1 MRITTVALLCVAAAA
16 PLTAQERDLH
26 IEVTVPVSIEDAF
39 RMWIDSA
46 EAREFLALEVR
57 IDPWVGG
64 RYEANF
70 DPESDPWGALA
81 GTYGSKVLALEPPR
95 RLVFEWHYLTPRE
108 AATQVGG
115 RRVRQETTVE
125 VTFEPLGK
133 HETRIRIR
141 HYGFGSDANWAA
153 SRRFYEQSG
162 WPWIIKRLRG
172 RFTKGKENGRDG
184 HAAISSEQET

>member
-26 IEVTVPVSIEDAF
+26 FEVTVPVSIEDAF

-70 DPESDPWGALA
+70 DPE
-81 GTYGSKVLALEPPR
+81 
-95 RLVFEWHYLTPRE
+95 
-108 AATQVGG
+108 
-115 RRVRQETTVE
+115 
-125 VTFEPLGK
+125 PLGK

-162 WPWIIKRLRG
+162 WPWIIKRLEG

-184 HAAISSEQET
+184 HAAISSEQQT